1 MFVVK
6 DLVKEVGNILNRRV
20 FDKRVPRREHQQ
32 SDLQIQEEWKKKS
45 AQRIDKNQTR
55 ISRLRRRSL
64 VNG

>member
-6 DLVKEVGNILNRRV
+6 YLVKEVGNILNRLV

-32 SDLQIQEEWKKKS
+32 SALQLQEEWKKKS
-45 AQRIDKNQTR
+45 AQTIDKNQTGV
-55 ISRLRRRSL
+55 SRLRRRSL